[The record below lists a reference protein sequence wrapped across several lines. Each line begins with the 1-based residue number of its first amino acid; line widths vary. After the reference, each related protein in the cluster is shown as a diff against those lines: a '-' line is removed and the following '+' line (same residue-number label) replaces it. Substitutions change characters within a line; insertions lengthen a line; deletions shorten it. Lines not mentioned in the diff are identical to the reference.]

1 MCTDMGTVARANQ
14 QVYVF
19 NIVKRGFAMKHL
31 IVAVMIAALTVV
43 ATDSRANSITSD
55 LSLFGGTIAFDAIH
69 TDSNSFTDTFNFDV
83 TGSLLANASLV
94 TIGFSLGQNIDFT
107 GATLN
112 GNALV
117 LLGSGGIFETAFTPV
132 QLLVTGP
139 LQLLVTG
146 TTGAGNGINAS
157 YSGTLN
163 VAPENATPVPEPVSL
178 TLLGAGLAGI
188 WVWRRKSAK
197 I

>member
-1 MCTDMGTVARANQ
+1 
-14 QVYVF
+14 
-19 NIVKRGFAMKHL
+19 MKHL

-163 VAPENATPVPEPVSL
+163 VAPENATLVPEPLSL

>member
-1 MCTDMGTVARANQ
+1 
-14 QVYVF
+14 
-19 NIVKRGFAMKHL
+19 MKHL
-31 IVAVMIAALTVV
+31 IMAVMIAALTVV

-55 LSLFGGTIAFDAIH
+55 LSLFGGTTAFDAIH
-69 TDSNSFTDTFNFDV
+69 TDSNPFTDTFNFDV
-83 TGSLLANASLV
+83 TGSVLANASLV

-163 VAPENATPVPEPVSL
+163 VAPENATPVPEPASL